1 MATHFSILA
10 WSIHMNREAWWAI
23 VHRVAKNWTR
33 LSNFTFSP
41 ELELHFPI
49 YNFKSKALE
58 SEKMAY
64 IT

>member
-1 MATHFSILA
+1 MLPNAQHSNINSI
-10 WSIHMNREAWWAI
+10 W
-23 VHRVAKNWTR
+23 
-33 LSNFTFSP
+33 P